1 MTRINCIPPHELTR
15 AHLVAEYRE
24 LPRVFNLAR
33 HPKPG
38 EVFPSSY
45 TLGSGHVKFFYT
57 RLGYL
62 AERHTQLVLEMKRR
76 GYKPTIPEDE
86 MWHHSERAGG
96 DVPREL
102 FGHWEPDAAAMELN
116 RQRIQERLS

>member
-1 MTRINCIPPHELTR
+1 MTRINCIPVTELTR
-15 AHLVAEYRE
+15 QHLVAEYRE

-33 HPKPG
+33 HPKQG
-38 EVFPSSY
+38 EAFPDRY
-45 TLGSGHVKFFYT
+45 TLGAGHVKFFFT

-62 AERHTQLVLEMKRR
+62 AARHTEIVREMKRR
-76 GYKPTIPEDE
+76 GYNPSIPEEE

-102 FGHWEPDAAAMELN
+102 FGSWEPDDAAMELN
-116 RQRIQERLS
+116 RQRIKERLS